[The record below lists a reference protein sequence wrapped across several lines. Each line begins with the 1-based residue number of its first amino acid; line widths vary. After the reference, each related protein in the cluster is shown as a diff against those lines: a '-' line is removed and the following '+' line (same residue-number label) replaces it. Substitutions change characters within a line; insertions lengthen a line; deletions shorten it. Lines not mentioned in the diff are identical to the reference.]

1 MAYKLQGECGRLVN
15 LYDWMQSWVSIVARD
30 EDDDE
35 DRDEDRGEAELRQQA
50 RFTQSVSSLQ
60 FLGFVRPSKR
70 KTDHMQ
76 RLTW

>member
-15 LYDWMQSWVSIVARD
+15 LYDWMQSWISIVAKEG
-30 EDDDE
+30 EDDDVKG
-35 DRDEDRGEAELRQQA
+35 DVELRKQA

>member
-1 MAYKLQGECGRLVN
+1 MAYKLHGECGRLIN
-15 LYDWMQSWVSIVARD
+15 LYDWMQSWISIVAKDRGDDED
-30 EDDDE
+30 EDD
-35 DRDEDRGEAELRQQA
+35 RAMRLQA

>member
-1 MAYKLQGECGRLVN
+1 MRIKQYIPIELLPQ
-15 LYDWMQSWVSIVARD
+15 DDVA
-30 EDDDE
+30 
-35 DRDEDRGEAELRQQA
+35 LRQQA
-50 RFTQSVSSLQ
+50 RFTQSVSALQ